1 VTVLL
6 KVENLRTQF
15 RTERGLVKAVDGV
28 SYDIRE
34 GEIVGLVGESGCGKS
49 VSQLSLL
56 QLIPAPPGEIAGGKV
71 FFEDRDL
78 LRFEAN
84 GPEMRSVRGGKIAM
98 IFQEPMTSLNPA
110 MTVARQLGEMMQL
123 HLKMDER
130 AARERSIELLKLV
143 DIPDAERRVDD
154 YPHQFSGG
162 MRQRVMVAMAVSC
175 NPKLIIADEPTT
187 ALDATIQAQLLEL
200 MKEIVVRFKTAMVL
214 VTHNLGIVARYAQR
228 INVMYAGRII
238 ESGAV
243 KEIWDNPLHP
253 YTISL
258 LQCVPKLGRKLAPIE
273 GSPPHLIDMP
283 PTCPFLPRCR
293 YRVEACGKEPWAELR
308 LVGEQHYVACPV
320 DPRSVCPNLPDSG
333 TPGQTLGSDRPGQ
346 ISTGWTTEIRTA
358 QRAAARPLVASQGL
372 RESRRDTEPWQEDIV
387 LDVKDLQMYFPV
399 TRGLLRRKIADVKA
413 VDNVSFEIRKGET
426 LGLVGESGCGKTTV
440 GRCTQ
445 RLYRPTGGQI
455 FFDRQDVAR
464 LPENR
469 LMTLRRK
476 MAVVFQDPYG
486 SLNPRMNA
494 GRIVG
499 EPLKVHRLVNTK
511 KEYEE
516 RVEEIFRMAGLAP
529 SMTDRFPHEFSGGQR
544 QRIAIARALAGDPS
558 LIICDEPISALDVSI
573 QAQIINLLQELQ
585 EKKEGL
591 AYMFISHDLLAV
603 QYISTRVAVMYL
615 GRIVEMANSRELYDH
630 TLHPYSR
637 ALLSAVP
644 MPDPH
649 LEEKRERIILHGD
662 VPSPLN
668 PPAGCHFHT
677 RCPIAVP
684 ACRQEV
690 PPLRDVGSGHQVACI
705 RV

>member
-1 VTVLL
+1 MTVLL
-6 KVENLRTQF
+6 NVEKLRTQF

-56 QLIPAPPGEIAGGKV
+56 QLIPSPPGEIVGGKAI
-71 FFEDRDL
+71 FEGQNL
-78 LRFEAN
+78 LQLEAN
-84 GPEMRSVRGGKIAM
+84 GPEMRSIRGGKIAM

-110 MTVARQLGEMMQL
+110 LTVARQLTEMMQL
-123 HLKMDER
+123 HLNMDNQ

-143 DIPDAERRVDD
+143 GISDAERRLDD

-200 MKEIVVRFKTAMVL
+200 MKDIVVRFKTAMVM

-258 LQCVPKLGRKLAPIE
+258 LQCVPKLGKKLVPIE
-273 GSPPHLIDMP
+273 GVPPHLINMP

-293 YRVEACGKEPWAELR
+293 YQTGNCGKEPWSELK
-308 LVGEQHYVACPV
+308 LIEGQHYVACHVDTRSV
-320 DPRSVCPNLPDSG
+320 DPTASIPPGRDKRADTMQPIMATPEVTCPGVPESG
-333 TPGQTLGSDRPGQ
+333 GN
-346 ISTGWTTEIRTA
+346 IK
-358 QRAAARPLVASQGL
+358 
-372 RESRRDTEPWQEDIV
+372 PWQGDII
-387 LDVKDLQMYFPV
+387 LDVKDLRMYFPV
-399 TRGLLRRKIADVKA
+399 TRGLFRRKVADVKA
-413 VDNVSFEIRKGET
+413 VDNVSFKIKKGET
-426 LGLVGESGCGKTTV
+426 FGLVGESGCGKTTV

-455 FFDRQDVAR
+455 LFEGQDVAP
-464 LPENR
+464 LSGKKIK
-469 LMTLRRK
+469 TLRRK

-494 GRIVG
+494 GSIVG
-499 EPLKVHRLVNTK
+499 EPLKVHHLVSST

-516 RVEEIFRMAGLAP
+516 KVEELFRMAGLDP

-558 LIICDEPISALDVSI
+558 LIICDEPISSLDVSI

-585 EKKEGL
+585 EKKKGL
-591 AYMFISHDLLAV
+591 TYMFISHDLLAV

-615 GRIVEMANSRELYDH
+615 GRIVEIAASEELYDN

-637 ALLSAVP
+637 ALLSAIPV
-644 MPDPH
+644 PDPH
-649 LEEKRERIILHGD
+649 LEEKRERIILQGD

-668 PPAGCHFHT
+668 PPPGCNFHT
-677 RCPIAVP
+677 RCPMATSECSQV
-684 ACRQEV
+684 V
-690 PPLRDVGSGHQVACI
+690 PPLRDIGGGHQVACI

>member
-1 VTVLL
+1 MTVLL
-6 KVENLRTQF
+6 KVEKLKTQF

-28 SYDIRE
+28 SYDIHE
-34 GEIVGLVGESGCGKS
+34 GEIVGIVGESGCGKS
-49 VSQLSLL
+49 VSQLSLM
-56 QLIPAPPGEIAGGKV
+56 QLIPVPPGEIAGGRV
-71 FFEDRDL
+71 IFEGQDL
-78 LRFEAN
+78 LQFEAN

-110 MTVARQLGEMMQL
+110 LTIAKQLSEVMQL
-123 HLKMDER
+123 HLNMDNR
-130 AARERSIELLKLV
+130 AARERSIELLGLV
-143 DIPDAERRVDD
+143 GIPDAERRVDD

-200 MKEIVVRFKTAMVL
+200 MKDIVVRFQTAMVL

-228 INVMYAGRII
+228 INVMYAGRIV
-238 ESGAV
+238 ESGTV

-253 YTISL
+253 YTIGL

-273 GSPPHLIDMP
+273 GSPPHLINMP
-283 PTCPFLPRCR
+283 PNCLFLPRCTYQNEKCR
-293 YRVEACGKEPWAELR
+293 KEPWAELEF
-308 LVGEQHYVACPV
+308 VEGQHYVGCHVDTRAVSPV
-320 DPRSVCPNLPDSG
+320 TSVTIGRGKKAN
-333 TPGQTLGSDRPGQ
+333 
-346 ISTGWTTEIRTA
+346 TTERII
-358 QRAAARPLVASQGL
+358 AAPI
-372 RESRRDTEPWQEDIV
+372 ESETKPPQDDTI
-387 LDVKDLQMYFPV
+387 LDVKDLRMYFPV

-413 VDNVSFEIRKGET
+413 VDNVSFRIKRGET

-440 GRCTQ
+440 GRCAQ

-455 FFDRQDVAR
+455 LFDGQDVAR
-464 LPENR
+464 LSENK
-469 LMTLRRK
+469 LETLRRK

-494 GRIVG
+494 GSIVG
-499 EPLKVHRLVNTK
+499 EPLKVHHLVSSS

-516 RVEEIFRMAGLAP
+516 KVEELFLMAGLDP

-558 LIICDEPISALDVSI
+558 LIICDEPVSALDVSI
-573 QAQIINLLQELQ
+573 QAQIINLLQELR
-585 EKKEGL
+585 ERKEGL
-591 AYMFISHDLLAV
+591 TYMFISHDLLTV

-615 GRIVEMANSRELYDH
+615 GRIVEIAESEELYDN

-637 ALLSAVP
+637 ALLSAIP
-644 MPDPH
+644 IPDPH
-649 LEEKRERIILHGD
+649 LEEKRERIILQGD

-668 PPAGCHFHT
+668 PPPGCHFHP
-677 RCPIAVP
+677 RCPIATSECSEV
-684 ACRQEV
+684 V

-705 RV
+705 KV

>member
-1 VTVLL
+1 MGVVL

-56 QLIPAPPGEIAGGKV
+56 QLIPTPPGEIVGGKV
-71 FFEDRDL
+71 FFEGQDL
-78 LRFEAN
+78 LQFEAN
-84 GPEMRSVRGGKIAM
+84 GPEMRSIRGGKIAM

-110 MTVARQLGEMMQL
+110 MTIARQLGEVMQL
-123 HLKMDER
+123 HLKMDDR
-130 AARERSIELLKLV
+130 AARERSIEMLKLV

-200 MKEIVVRFKTAMVL
+200 MKDIVVRFNTAMVL

-228 INVMYAGRII
+228 INVMYAGRVV

-258 LQCVPKLGRKLAPIE
+258 LQCVPKLGKELAPIE
-273 GSPPHLIDMP
+273 GSPPHLIHMP
-283 PTCPFLPRCR
+283 STCPFLPRCR
-293 YRVEACGKEPWAELR
+293 YQIEKCGKERWAELK
-308 LVGEQHYVACPV
+308 LVEGQHYVGCHV
-320 DPRSVCPNLPDSG
+320 DTRSIGLTASIPHGRDKRSG
-333 TPGQTLGSDRPGQ
+333 TMVRIT
-346 ISTGWTTEIRTA
+346 
-358 QRAAARPLVASQGL
+358 ARPEVS
-372 RESRRDTEPWQEDIV
+372 DTKPSQEDV
-387 LDVKDLQMYFPV
+387 LLDVKGLRMYFPV

-413 VDNVSFEIRKGET
+413 VDNVSFKIKRGET

-445 RLYRPTGGQI
+445 RLYPPTGGQI
-455 FFDRQDVAR
+455 FFEGQDIAR
-464 LPENR
+464 LSENQ

-494 GRIVG
+494 LRIVG
-499 EPLKVHRLVNTK
+499 EPLKVHRLVNSN
-511 KEYEE
+511 KEYEDK
-516 RVEEIFRMAGLAP
+516 VEEIFRMAGLDP

-558 LIICDEPISALDVSI
+558 LIVCDEPISALDVSI
-573 QAQIINLLQELQ
+573 QAQIINLLRELQ
-585 EKKEGL
+585 EKKKGL
-591 AYMFISHDLLAV
+591 TYLFISHDLLAV
-603 QYISTRVAVMYL
+603 QYMSTRVAVMYL
-615 GRIVEMANSRELYDH
+615 GRIVEIATSRELYEN

-637 ALLSAVP
+637 ALLSAIP
-644 MPDPH
+644 LPDPH
-649 LEEKRERIILHGD
+649 LEEKRERIILRGD

-668 PPAGCHFHT
+668 PPPGCHFHT
-677 RCPIAVP
+677 RCPIAVSE
-684 ACRQEV
+684 CSQEV
-690 PPLRDVGSGHQVACI
+690 PLLRDVGNGHHVACI

>member
-1 VTVLL
+1 MTLL
-6 KVENLRTQF
+6 LRVENLRTQF
-15 RTERGLVKAVDGV
+15 KTERGLVKAVDGV
-28 SYDIRE
+28 TYDIHE

-56 QLIPAPPGEIAGGKV
+56 QLIPSPPGEIVGGKAI
-71 FFEDRDL
+71 FEGRDL
-78 LRFEAN
+78 LQFEAN
-84 GPEMRSVRGGKIAM
+84 GSEMRSIRGGKIAM

-110 MTVARQLGEMMQL
+110 LTIARQLTEMMQL
-123 HLKMDER
+123 HLNMDNKV
-130 AARERSIELLKLV
+130 ARDRSIELLKLV
-143 DIPDAERRVDD
+143 GIADAERRVDD

-200 MKEIVVRFKTAMVL
+200 MKDIVVRFKTAMVM
-214 VTHNLGIVARYAQR
+214 VTHNLGIVARYARR

-258 LQCVPKLGRKLAPIE
+258 LQCVPKLGKKLTPIGGAP
-273 GSPPHLIDMP
+273 PRLINMP

-293 YRVEACGKEPWAELR
+293 YQTENCGNEPWSELR
-308 LVGEQHYVACPV
+308 IVEGQHYVACQI
-320 DPRSVCPNLPDSG
+320 DTRSVAPTASISPRRDKKADTMQHVMA
-333 TPGQTLGSDRPGQ
+333 TPGVTCPGV
-346 ISTGWTTEIRTA
+346 
-358 QRAAARPLVASQGL
+358 L
-372 RESRRDTEPWQEDIV
+372 ESGGNIKPWQDDII
-387 LDVKDLQMYFPV
+387 LDVKNLRMYFPV
-399 TRGLLRRKIADVKA
+399 TRGLFRRKVADVKA
-413 VDNVSFEIRKGET
+413 VDNISFKIKKGET
-426 LGLVGESGCGKTTV
+426 FGLVGESGCGKTTV

-455 FFDRQDVAR
+455 LFEGQDVTP
-464 LPENR
+464 LSGSKI
-469 LMTLRRK
+469 MTLRRK

-494 GRIVG
+494 GSIVG
-499 EPLKVHRLVNTK
+499 EPLKVHHLVNGN

-516 RVEEIFRMAGLAP
+516 KVEELFRMVELDP

-585 EKKEGL
+585 EKKAGL
-591 AYMFISHDLLAV
+591 TYMFISHDLLAV
-603 QYISTRVAVMYL
+603 QYLSTRVAVMYL
-615 GRIVEMANSRELYDH
+615 GRIVEIANSEELYDN

-637 ALLSAVP
+637 ALLSAIPV
-644 MPDPH
+644 PDPH
-649 LEEKRERIILHGD
+649 LEEKRERIILQGD

-668 PPAGCHFHT
+668 PPPGCNFHT
-677 RCPIAVP
+677 RCPIAGP
-684 ACRQEV
+684 ECRRMV
-690 PPLRDVGSGHQVACI
+690 PPLRDIGNGHEVACI
-705 RV
+705 KA

>member
-1 VTVLL
+1 MTPLL
-6 KVENLRTQF
+6 RVENLRTQF
-15 RTERGLVKAVDGV
+15 KTERGLVKAVDGV
-28 SYDIRE
+28 TYDIHE

-56 QLIPAPPGEIAGGKV
+56 QLIPSPPGEIVGGKAI
-71 FFEDRDL
+71 FEGRDL
-78 LRFEAN
+78 LQFEAN
-84 GPEMRSVRGGKIAM
+84 GSEMRSIRGGKIAM

-110 MTVARQLGEMMQL
+110 LTIARQLTEMMQL
-123 HLKMDER
+123 HLNMDNKV
-130 AARERSIELLKLV
+130 ARDRSIELLKLV
-143 DIPDAERRVDD
+143 GIADAERRVDD

-200 MKEIVVRFKTAMVL
+200 MKDIVVRFKTAMVM
-214 VTHNLGIVARYAQR
+214 VTHNLGIVARYARR

-253 YTISL
+253 YTIGL
-258 LQCVPKLGRKLAPIE
+258 LQCVPKLGKKLTPI
-273 GSPPHLIDMP
+273 GGAPPHLINRP
-283 PTCPFLPRCR
+283 PTCPFLPRCQ
-293 YRVEACGKEPWAELR
+293 YQTKNCGKEPWSELR
-308 LVGEQHYVACPV
+308 IVEGQHYVACQI
-320 DPRSVCPNLPDSG
+320 DTRSVAPTASISPRRDKKADTMQPVMA
-333 TPGQTLGSDRPGQ
+333 TPGVTCPGV
-346 ISTGWTTEIRTA
+346 
-358 QRAAARPLVASQGL
+358 L
-372 RESRRDTEPWQEDIV
+372 ESGGNIKPWQDDII
-387 LDVKDLQMYFPV
+387 LDVKNLRMYFPV
-399 TRGLLRRKIADVKA
+399 TRGLFRRKVADVKA
-413 VDNVSFEIRKGET
+413 VDNISFKIKKGET
-426 LGLVGESGCGKTTV
+426 FGLVGESGCGKTTV

-455 FFDRQDVAR
+455 LFEGQDVTP
-464 LPENR
+464 LSGSKI
-469 LMTLRRK
+469 MTLRRK

-494 GRIVG
+494 GSIVG
-499 EPLKVHRLVNTK
+499 EPLKVHHLVNGN

-516 RVEEIFRMAGLAP
+516 KVEELFRMVELDP

-585 EKKEGL
+585 EKKAGL
-591 AYMFISHDLLAV
+591 TYMFISHDLLAV
-603 QYISTRVAVMYL
+603 QYLSTRVAVMYL
-615 GRIVEMANSRELYDH
+615 GRIVEIANSEELYDN

-637 ALLSAVP
+637 ALLSAIP
-644 MPDPH
+644 IPDPH
-649 LEEKRERIILHGD
+649 LEEKRERIILQGD

-668 PPAGCHFHT
+668 PPPGCNFHT
-677 RCPIAVP
+677 RCPMAISE
-684 ACRQEV
+684 CSQGV
-690 PPLRDVGSGHQVACI
+690 PPLRDVGNGHQVACI

>member
-1 VTVLL
+1 MTLL
-6 KVENLRTQF
+6 LRVENLRTQF
-15 RTERGLVKAVDGV
+15 KTERGLVKAVDGV
-28 SYDIRE
+28 TYDIRE

-56 QLIPAPPGEIAGGKV
+56 QLIPVPPGEIVGGKAV
-71 FFEDRDL
+71 FEGRNL
-78 LRFEAN
+78 LQFEAN
-84 GPEMRSVRGGKIAM
+84 GPEMRSIRGGKIAM

-110 MTVARQLGEMMQL
+110 LTIARQLTEMMQL
-123 HLKMDER
+123 HLNMDSQ
-130 AARERSIELLKLV
+130 AARAQSIELLNLV
-143 DIPDAERRVDD
+143 GIPDAERRVDD

-200 MKEIVVRFKTAMVL
+200 MKDIVVRFKTAMVL

-238 ESGAV
+238 ESGTV
-243 KEIWDNPLHP
+243 KEIWENPLHP
-253 YTISL
+253 YTIGL
-258 LQCVPKLGRKLAPIE
+258 LQCVPKLGKKLVPIE
-273 GSPPHLIDMP
+273 GLPPHLINMSS
-283 PTCPFLPRCR
+283 TCPFLPRCH
-293 YRVEACGKEPWAELR
+293 YQAEDCGKKSWAELR
-308 LVGEQHYVACPV
+308 LIEGQHYVACHV
-320 DPRSVCPNLPDSG
+320 DTSSASSTVSIPPRGNNVQAG
-333 TPGQTLGSDRPGQ
+333 A
-346 ISTGWTTEIRTA
+346 TTHVNARTDVGHVKPE
-358 QRAAARPLVASQGL
+358 Q
-372 RESRRDTEPWQEDIV
+372 DDII
-387 LDVKDLQMYFPV
+387 LDVKDLRMYFSV
-399 TRGLLRRKIADVKA
+399 TRGLLRRKVADVKA
-413 VDNVSFEIRKGET
+413 VDNVSFNIKKGET
-426 LGLVGESGCGKTTV
+426 FGLVGESGCGKTTV

-455 FFDRQDVAR
+455 LFEGQDIAP
-464 LPENR
+464 LSPKK
-469 LMTLRRK
+469 LKTLRRK
-476 MAVVFQDPYG
+476 MAIVFQDPYG

-494 GRIVG
+494 GSIVG
-499 EPLKVHRLVNTK
+499 EPLKVHHLVNGN

-516 RVEEIFRMAGLAP
+516 KVEELFRMVELDP

-585 EKKEGL
+585 EKKAGL
-591 AYMFISHDLLAV
+591 TYMFISHDLLAV

-615 GRIVEMANSRELYDH
+615 GRIVEIASSEELYNN

-637 ALLSAVP
+637 ALLSAIPV
-644 MPDPH
+644 PDPH
-649 LEEKRERIILHGD
+649 LEEKRERIILQGD

-668 PPAGCHFHT
+668 PPPGCNFHT
-677 RCPIAVP
+677 RCPMAISE
-684 ACRQEV
+684 CSQGV
-690 PPLRDVGSGHQVACI
+690 PPLRDVGNGHRVACI

>member
-1 VTVLL
+1 MLL
-6 KVENLRTQF
+6 EVENLRTQF
-15 RTERGLVKAVDGV
+15 KTERGLVKAVDGV
-28 SYDIRE
+28 SYDIHE

-56 QLIPAPPGEIAGGKV
+56 QLIPVPPGEIVGGKAI
-71 FFEDRDL
+71 FEGQDL
-78 LRFEAN
+78 LQFEAN
-84 GPEMRSVRGGKIAM
+84 GPEMRSIRGGKIAM

-110 MTVARQLGEMMQL
+110 MTIARQLTEMMQL
-123 HLKMDER
+123 HLNMGNQ
-130 AARERSIELLKLV
+130 AARERSIELLNLV
-143 DIPDAERRVDD
+143 GIPDAERRVDD

-175 NPKLIIADEPTT
+175 NPRLIIADEATT

-200 MKEIVVRFKTAMVL
+200 MKDIVVRFKTAMVM

-273 GSPPHLIDMP
+273 GAPPHLIDMP

-293 YRVEACGKEPWAELR
+293 CQTENCRKEPWSELK
-308 LVGEQHYVACPV
+308 LVEGQHYVGCHV
-320 DPRSVCPNLPDSG
+320 DTRSVGPTVLTDSIRKAN
-333 TPGQTLGSDRPGQ
+333 TMQHVVAKPGVSD
-346 ISTGWTTEIRTA
+346 TK
-358 QRAAARPLVASQGL
+358 
-372 RESRRDTEPWQEDIV
+372 PWEEDII
-387 LDVKDLQMYFPV
+387 LDVKDLRMYFPV

-413 VDNVSFEIRKGET
+413 IDNISFKIKRGET

-445 RLYRPTGGQI
+445 RLYRPTEGQI
-455 FFDRQDVAR
+455 LFEGQDIAG
-464 LPENR
+464 LSENR

-494 GRIVG
+494 GNIVG
-499 EPLKVHRLVNTK
+499 EPLKVHCLVRSK
-511 KEYEE
+511 KEYEKK
-516 RVEEIFRMAGLAP
+516 VEELFLMAGLDP
-529 SMTDRFPHEFSGGQR
+529 RMTDRFPHEFSGGQR

-585 EKKEGL
+585 EKKKGL
-591 AYMFISHDLLAV
+591 TYMFISHDLLAV

-615 GRIVEMANSRELYDH
+615 GRIVEIAASQELYDN

-644 MPDPH
+644 VPDPH
-649 LEEKRERIILHGD
+649 LEEKRERIILKGD

-668 PPAGCHFHT
+668 PPPGCHFHT
-677 RCPIAVP
+677 RCPIAVSE
-684 ACRQEV
+684 CKQMV
-690 PPLRDVGSGHQVACI
+690 PPLHDVGGGHQVACI
-705 RV
+705 KL

>member
-1 VTVLL
+1 
-6 KVENLRTQF
+6 
-15 RTERGLVKAVDGV
+15 
-28 SYDIRE
+28 
-34 GEIVGLVGESGCGKS
+34 VGESGCGKS
-49 VSQLSLL
+49 VSQMSLL
-56 QLIPAPPGEIAGGKV
+56 QLIPSPPGEIVGGKAI
-71 FFEDRDL
+71 FEGQDL
-78 LRFEAN
+78 LQFEAN
-84 GPEMRSVRGGKIAM
+84 GPEMRSIRGGKIAM

-110 MTVARQLGEMMQL
+110 MTVARQLTEVMQL
-123 HLKMDER
+123 HLNMDNQ

-143 DIPDAERRVDD
+143 GIPDAERRIDD

-200 MKEIVVRFKTAMVL
+200 MKDIVVRFKTAMVM

-258 LQCVPKLGRKLAPIE
+258 LQCVPKLGKKLVPIE
-273 GSPPHLIDMP
+273 GLPPHLINML

-293 YRVEACGKEPWAELR
+293 YQTENCGKEPWSELK
-308 LVGEQHYVACPV
+308 LIEGQHYVACHVDTRSV
-320 DPRSVCPNLPDSG
+320 DP
-333 TPGQTLGSDRPGQ
+333 
-346 ISTGWTTEIRTA
+346 TA
-358 QRAAARPLVASQGL
+358 SIPHRQDKRA
-372 RESRRDTEPWQEDIV
+372 DTMQHVTAGPEVSNIKPWQDDII
-387 LDVKDLQMYFPV
+387 LDVKDLRMYFPV
-399 TRGLLRRKIADVKA
+399 TRGLLRRKVADVKA
-413 VDNVSFEIRKGET
+413 VDNVSFKIKKGET
-426 LGLVGESGCGKTTV
+426 FGMVGESGCGKTTV

-455 FFDRQDVAR
+455 LFEGQDVAP
-464 LPENR
+464 LSGSKIK
-469 LMTLRRK
+469 TLRRK

-494 GRIVG
+494 GSIVG
-499 EPLKVHRLVNTK
+499 EPLKVHHLVSGN

-516 RVEEIFRMAGLAP
+516 KVEELFRMAELDP

-558 LIICDEPISALDVSI
+558 LIICDEPISSLDVSI
-573 QAQIINLLQELQ
+573 QAQIINLLLELQ
-585 EKKEGL
+585 EKKKGL
-591 AYMFISHDLLAV
+591 TYMFISHDLLAV

-615 GRIVEMANSRELYDH
+615 GRIVEIAASEELYDN

-637 ALLSAVP
+637 ALLSAIPV
-644 MPDPH
+644 PDPH
-649 LEEKRERIILHGD
+649 LEEKRERIILQGD

-668 PPAGCHFHT
+668 PPPGCNFHT
-677 RCPIAVP
+677 RCPIATSECSQV
-684 ACRQEV
+684 V
-690 PPLRDVGSGHQVACI
+690 PPLRDVGGGHQVACI

>member
-1 VTVLL
+1 MTVLL
-6 KVENLRTQF
+6 KVEGLRTQF
-15 RTERGLVKAVDGV
+15 KTERGLVKAVDGV
-28 SYDIRE
+28 SYDIHE

-56 QLIPAPPGEIAGGKV
+56 QLIAVPPGEIVGGKAV
-71 FFEDRDL
+71 FEGQDL
-78 LRFEAN
+78 LRFKPN

-110 MTVARQLGEMMQL
+110 MTIARQLTEIMQL
-123 HLKMDER
+123 HLNMDNH
-130 AARERSIELLKLV
+130 AAREKSIELLKLV
-143 DIPDAERRVDD
+143 GIPDAERRIDD

-175 NPKLIIADEPTT
+175 NPKLIIADEATT

-200 MKEIVVRFKTAMVL
+200 MKDIVVRFKTAMVM

-238 ESGAV
+238 ESGDV

-253 YTISL
+253 YTVGL
-258 LQCVPKLGRKLAPIE
+258 LQCVPKLGRKLAPIV
-273 GSPPHLIDMP
+273 GFPPHLIHMP

-293 YRVEACGKEPWAELR
+293 YQTENCRKEPWSELT
-308 LVGEQHYVACPV
+308 LVEGQHYVACHVDTRSIDPTASPGSSKRAGTIKPV
-320 DPRSVCPNLPDSG
+320 MV
-333 TPGQTLGSDRPGQ
+333 RPGVSD
-346 ISTGWTTEIRTA
+346 IKPW
-358 QRAAARPLVASQGL
+358 
-372 RESRRDTEPWQEDIV
+372 RDDII
-387 LDVKDLQMYFPV
+387 LDVKGLRMYFPV

-413 VDNVSFEIRKGET
+413 VDNVSFKIKRGET

-455 FFDRQDVAR
+455 LFEGQDIAR
-464 LPENR
+464 LSENK
-469 LMTLRRK
+469 LLTLRRK

-494 GRIVG
+494 GSIVG
-499 EPLKVHRLVNTK
+499 EPLKVHRLVSSNREY
-511 KEYEE
+511 KEK
-516 RVEEIFRMAGLAP
+516 VEELFRMAGLDS
-529 SMTDRFPHEFSGGQR
+529 SMVDRFPHEFSGGQR
-544 QRIAIARALAGDPS
+544 PRIAVARALAGDPS
-558 LIICDEPISALDVSI
+558 LIVCDEPISALDVSI

-591 AYMFISHDLLAV
+591 TYMFISHDLLAV

-615 GRIVEMANSRELYDH
+615 GRIVEIADSQELYDN

-637 ALLSAVP
+637 ALLSAIPV
-644 MPDPH
+644 PDPH
-649 LEEKRERIILHGD
+649 IEEKRERIILQGD

-668 PPAGCHFHT
+668 PPSGCHFNS
-677 RCPIAVP
+677 RCPIAASECSQVAP
-684 ACRQEV
+684 L
-690 PPLRDVGSGHQVACI
+690 LRDVGGGHQVACI